1 MVKKRSNLYSNSQI
15 YIQTI
20 KFEFKWTNQKLTV
33 HYQPPALV
41 VDGSAGGTTR
51 TIRLQCAWY
60 RPVSLSRLPGHAVQ
74 LGHRAVAP
82 SGRVLPPVTG
92 TSLNY
97 NHLLELCSNMIAITK
112 LVHFHDCRLRDR
124 GRASLTPSFMGSA
137 VTEVCNL
144 RIFVV

>member
-1 MVKKRSNLYSNSQI
+1 M
-15 YIQTI
+15 I
-20 KFEFKWTNQKLTV
+20 KFEFKRTNKKLTV

-41 VDGSAGGTTR
+41 ADGSVGGTTR

-60 RPVSLSRLPGHAVQ
+60 RPVSFSRLLGQAVPP
-74 LGHRAVAP
+74 GHRAVAP

-92 TSLNY
+92 TNLNY

>member
-1 MVKKRSNLYSNSQI
+1 VR
-15 YIQTI
+15 
-20 KFEFKWTNQKLTV
+20 V
-33 HYQPPALV
+33 VPPDLV
-41 VDGSAGGTTR
+41 VTSSQAGGTTR
-51 TIRLQCAWY
+51 
-60 RPVSLSRLPGHAVQ
+60 
-74 LGHRAVAP
+74 HRAVAP
-82 SGRVLPPVTG
+82 SGRVLPPATG

-112 LVHFHDCRLRDR
+112 LVHFHDCRLPDR